1 MIVVSEIAVRYGA
14 TPALNG
20 VSVCLTP
27 GTVTAVVGHN
37 GSGKSTLLQC
47 LAGIAR
53 VTSGR
58 IDGTNGLRTAYVP
71 QRHAVSEQLPLTV
84 REVVAMGAWQ
94 RRGLW
99 RRLTP
104 GDRDAVDAALNRLD
118 LADLGARPIGAL
130 SGGQRQRAL
139 LAQALVQRGDLLLLD
154 EPTTGLDAHARAVI
168 GDVVEEEAAR
178 GAIVVTATHESR
190 DADRADQVLT
200 LSSGML
206 VPRGTQPTSTMTS
219 LLPSGSRK

>member
-1 MIVVSEIAVRYGA
+1 MIVVSEIAVRYGPI
-14 TPALNG
+14 TALNG
-20 VSVCLTP
+20 VSVRLAP

-53 VTSGR
+53 PTAGR
-58 IDGTNGLRTAYVP
+58 IDGTKGLGMAYVP
-71 QRHAVSEQLPLTV
+71 QRNAVSDQLPLSV
-84 REVVAMGAWQ
+84 REVAAMGAWN

-104 GDRDAVDAALNRLD
+104 GDRAAVDTALDRLG
-118 LADLGARPIGAL
+118 LADLGRRRIGTL

-154 EPTTGLDAHARAVI
+154 EPTTGLDAEARAVI
-168 GDVVEEEAAR
+168 GNVVSEEAAR
-178 GAIVVTATHESR
+178 GAIVVVATHESR
-190 DADRADQVLT
+190 DAERADQVLA
-200 LSSGML
+200 LSSGVQL
-206 VPRGTQPTSTMTS
+206 TPLR
-219 LLPSGSRK
+219 R

>member
-1 MIVVSEIAVRYGA
+1 MIVVSEIAVRYGS
-14 TPALNG
+14 TRALDG

-58 IDGTNGLRTAYVP
+58 IDGTGGLRTAYVP
-71 QRHAVSEQLPLTV
+71 QRNAVSEQLPLTV

-104 GDRDAVDAALNRLD
+104 GDRDAVDGALNRLG
-118 LADLGARPIGAL
+118 LADLGARRIGAL

-154 EPTTGLDAHARAVI
+154 EPTTGLDAHARTVI
-168 GDVVEEEAAR
+168 GDVVAEEAAR
-178 GAIVVTATHESR
+178 GATVVVATHVSR
-190 DADRADQVLT
+190 DADRADQVLALAAGAA
-200 LSSGML
+200 LSPL
-206 VPRGTQPTSTMTS
+206 R
-219 LLPSGSRK
+219 R

>member
-1 MIVVSEIAVRYGA
+1 MIVVSEIEVRYGQ

-20 VSVCLTP
+20 VSARLAP

-53 VTSGR
+53 PTAGR
-58 IDGTNGLRTAYVP
+58 IDGTKGLGTAYVP
-71 QRHAVSEQLPLTV
+71 QRNAVSDQLPLTV
-84 REVVAMGAWQ
+84 HEVAAMGAWH

-104 GDRDAVDAALNRLD
+104 GDREAVDEALGRLG
-118 LADLGARPIGAL
+118 LADLGRRRIGTL

-154 EPTTGLDAHARAVI
+154 EPTTGLDAEARAVI
-168 GDVVEEEAAR
+168 GDVVGEEAAR
-178 GAIVVTATHESR
+178 GATVVVATHESCDAER
-190 DADRADQVLT
+190 ADRVLT
-200 LSSGML
+200 LSSGVQL
-206 VPRGTQPTSTMTS
+206 TPLR
-219 LLPSGSRK
+219 R

>member
-1 MIVVSEIAVRYGA
+1 MIVVSEIAVRYGP

-20 VSVCLTP
+20 VSVRLAP

-53 VTSGR
+53 PTTGR
-58 IDGTNGLRTAYVP
+58 IDGMKGLGTAYVP
-71 QRHAVSEQLPLTV
+71 QRNAVSDQLPLTV
-84 REVVAMGAWQ
+84 REVAAMGAWH

-104 GDRDAVDAALNRLD
+104 GDRDAVDNALNRLG
-118 LADLGARPIGAL
+118 LADLGRRRIGAL

-154 EPTTGLDAHARAVI
+154 EPTTGLDAEARAVI
-168 GDVVEEEAAR
+168 GDVVGEEAAR
-178 GAIVVTATHESR
+178 GATVVVATHEPR
-190 DADRADQVLT
+190 DAERADQVLT
-200 LSSGML
+200 LSSGVQL
-206 VPRGTQPTSTMTS
+206 TPLR
-219 LLPSGSRK
+219 R

>member
-1 MIVVSEIAVRYGA
+1 MIVVSEIAVRYGS
-14 TPALNG
+14 TRALDG

-58 IDGTNGLRTAYVP
+58 IDGTGGLRTAYVP
-71 QRHAVSEQLPLTV
+71 QRNAVSEQLPLTV

-104 GDRDAVDAALNRLD
+104 GDRDAVDGALNRLG
-118 LADLGARPIGAL
+118 LADLGARRIGAL

-154 EPTTGLDAHARAVI
+154 EPTTGLDAHARTVI
-168 GDVVEEEAAR
+168 GDVVAEEAAR
-178 GAIVVTATHESR
+178 GATVVVATHESR
-190 DADRADQVLT
+190 DADRADQVLALAAGAA
-200 LSSGML
+200 LSPL
-206 VPRGTQPTSTMTS
+206 R
-219 LLPSGSRK
+219 R

>member
-1 MIVVSEIAVRYGA
+1 MIVVSEIAVRYGP

-20 VSVCLTP
+20 VSVRLAP

-53 VTSGR
+53 PTTGR
-58 IDGTNGLRTAYVP
+58 IDGMKGLGTAYVP
-71 QRHAVSEQLPLTV
+71 QRNAVSDQLPLTV
-84 REVVAMGAWQ
+84 REAASMGAWH

-104 GDRDAVDAALNRLD
+104 GDRDAVDEALNRLG
-118 LADLGARPIGAL
+118 LADLGRRRIGTL

-154 EPTTGLDAHARAVI
+154 EPTTGLDAEARAVI
-168 GDVVEEEAAR
+168 GDVVGEEAAR
-178 GAIVVTATHESR
+178 GAIVVVATHESH
-190 DADRADQVLT
+190 DAERADQVLT
-200 LSSGML
+200 LSSGVQL
-206 VPRGTQPTSTMTS
+206 TPLR
-219 LLPSGSRK
+219 R

>member
-1 MIVVSEIAVRYGA
+1 MIVVSEIAVRYGP

-20 VSVCLTP
+20 VSVRLAP

-53 VTSGR
+53 PTTGR
-58 IDGTNGLRTAYVP
+58 IDGMKGLGTAYVP
-71 QRHAVSEQLPLTV
+71 QRNAVSDQLPLTV
-84 REVVAMGAWQ
+84 REVAAMGAWH

-104 GDRDAVDAALNRLD
+104 GDRDAVDNALNRLG
-118 LADLGARPIGAL
+118 LADLGRRRIGAL

-154 EPTTGLDAHARAVI
+154 EPTTGLDAEARAVI
-168 GDVVEEEAAR
+168 GDIVGEEAAR
-178 GAIVVTATHESR
+178 GATVVVATHESH
-190 DADRADQVLT
+190 DAERADQVLT
-200 LSSGML
+200 LSSGVQL
-206 VPRGTQPTSTMTS
+206 TPLR
-219 LLPSGSRK
+219 R

>member
-1 MIVVSEIAVRYGA
+1 MIVVSEIAVRYGP

-20 VSVCLTP
+20 VSVRLAP

-53 VTSGR
+53 PTTGR
-58 IDGTNGLRTAYVP
+58 IDGMKGLGTAYVP
-71 QRHAVSEQLPLTV
+71 QRNAVSDQLPLTV
-84 REVVAMGAWQ
+84 REVAAMGAWH

-104 GDRDAVDAALNRLD
+104 GDRDAVDNALNRLG
-118 LADLGARPIGAL
+118 LADLGRRRIGAL

-154 EPTTGLDAHARAVI
+154 EPTTGLDAEARAVI
-168 GDVVEEEAAR
+168 GDVVGEEAAR
-178 GAIVVTATHESR
+178 GATVVVATHESC
-190 DADRADQVLT
+190 DAERADQVLT
-200 LSSGML
+200 LSSGVQL
-206 VPRGTQPTSTMTS
+206 TPLR
-219 LLPSGSRK
+219 R

>member
-1 MIVVSEIAVRYGA
+1 MIVVSEIAVRYGP

-20 VSVCLTP
+20 VSVRLAP

-53 VTSGR
+53 PTTGR
-58 IDGTNGLRTAYVP
+58 IDGMKGLGTAYVA
-71 QRHAVSEQLPLTV
+71 QRNAVSDQLPLTV
-84 REVVAMGAWQ
+84 REVAAMGAWH

-104 GDRDAVDAALNRLD
+104 GDRDAVDNALNRLG
-118 LADLGARPIGAL
+118 LADLGRRRIGAL

-154 EPTTGLDAHARAVI
+154 EPTTGLDAEARAVI
-168 GDVVEEEAAR
+168 GDVVGEEAAR
-178 GAIVVTATHESR
+178 GAIVVVATHEPR
-190 DADRADQVLT
+190 DAERADQVLT
-200 LSSGML
+200 LSSGVQL
-206 VPRGTQPTSTMTS
+206 TPLR
-219 LLPSGSRK
+219 R

>member
-1 MIVVSEIAVRYGA
+1 MIVVSEIAVRYGS
-14 TPALNG
+14 TPALDG
-20 VSVCLTP
+20 VSVCLAP

-58 IDGTNGLRTAYVP
+58 IDGTGGLRTAYVP
-71 QRHAVSEQLPLTV
+71 QRNAVSEQLPLTV

-104 GDRDAVDAALNRLD
+104 GDRDAVDGALNRLG
-118 LADLGARPIGAL
+118 LADLGARRIGAL

-168 GDVVEEEAAR
+168 GDVVAEEAAR
-178 GAIVVTATHESR
+178 GATVVVATHESH

-200 LSSGML
+200 LSSGAAL
-206 VPRGTQPTSTMTS
+206 SPLR
-219 LLPSGSRK
+219 R

>member
-1 MIVVSEIAVRYGA
+1 MRLA
-14 TPALNG
+14 
-20 VSVCLTP
+20 P

-53 VTSGR
+53 PTTGR
-58 IDGTNGLRTAYVP
+58 IDGMNGLGTAYVP
-71 QRHAVSEQLPLTV
+71 QRNAVSDQLPLTV
-84 REVVAMGAWQ
+84 REVAAMGAWH

-104 GDRDAVDAALNRLD
+104 GDRDAVDNALNRLG
-118 LADLGARPIGAL
+118 LADLGRRRIGAL

-154 EPTTGLDAHARAVI
+154 EPTTGLDAEARAVI
-168 GDVVEEEAAR
+168 GDVVGEEAAR
-178 GAIVVTATHESR
+178 GAIVVVATHEPR
-190 DADRADQVLT
+190 DAERADQVLT
-200 LSSGML
+200 LSSGVQL
-206 VPRGTQPTSTMTS
+206 TPLR
-219 LLPSGSRK
+219 R

>member
-1 MIVVSEIAVRYGA
+1 MIVVSEIAVRYGP

-20 VSVCLTP
+20 VSVRLAP

-53 VTSGR
+53 PTTGR
-58 IDGTNGLRTAYVP
+58 IDGMNGLGTAYVP
-71 QRHAVSEQLPLTV
+71 QRNAVSDQLPLTV
-84 REVVAMGAWQ
+84 REVAAMGAWH

-104 GDRDAVDAALNRLD
+104 GDRDAVDNALNRLG
-118 LADLGARPIGAL
+118 LADLGRRRIGAL

-154 EPTTGLDAHARAVI
+154 EPTTGLDAEARAVI
-168 GDVVEEEAAR
+168 GDVVGEEAAR
-178 GAIVVTATHESR
+178 GAIVVVATHEPR
-190 DADRADQVLT
+190 DAERADQVLT
-200 LSSGML
+200 LSSGVQL
-206 VPRGTQPTSTMTS
+206 TPLR
-219 LLPSGSRK
+219 R

>member
-1 MIVVSEIAVRYGA
+1 MIVVSEIAVRYGP

-20 VSVCLTP
+20 VSVRLAP

-53 VTSGR
+53 PTTGR
-58 IDGTNGLRTAYVP
+58 IDGMNGLGTAYVP
-71 QRHAVSEQLPLTV
+71 QRNAVSDQLPLTV
-84 REVVAMGAWQ
+84 REVAAMGAWH

-104 GDRDAVDAALNRLD
+104 GDRDAVDNALNRLG
-118 LADLGARPIGAL
+118 LADLGRRRIGAL

-154 EPTTGLDAHARAVI
+154 EPTTGLDAEARAVI
-168 GDVVEEEAAR
+168 GDVVGEEAAR
-178 GAIVVTATHESR
+178 GAIVVVATHETR
-190 DADRADQVLT
+190 DAERADQVLT
-200 LSSGML
+200 LSSGVQL
-206 VPRGTQPTSTMTS
+206 TPLR
-219 LLPSGSRK
+219 R

>member
-1 MIVVSEIAVRYGA
+1 MIVVSEIAVRYGS

-20 VSVCLTP
+20 VSVCLAP

-47 LAGIAR
+47 LAGIVR
-53 VTSGR
+53 PTSGR

-71 QRHAVSEQLPLTV
+71 QRNAVSDQLPLTV
-84 REVVAMGAWQ
+84 REVAAMGAWQ

-99 RRLTP
+99 KPLAAD
-104 GDRDAVDAALNRLD
+104 DRDVVDKALNRLG
-118 LADLGARPIGAL
+118 LADLGRRRIGAL

-154 EPTTGLDAHARAVI
+154 EPTTGLDAEARALI
-168 GDVVEEEAAR
+168 GDVVDEEAAR
-178 GAIVVTATHESR
+178 GAIVVVATHETG
-190 DADRADQVLT
+190 DAERADQVLT
-200 LSSGML
+200 LSSG
-206 VPRGTQPTSTMTS
+206 VPLTPLR
-219 LLPSGSRK
+219 R